1 MGTVWLARHL
11 ALDIDVALKFI
22 DSSLTR
28 QPDYVDRFRRE
39 ARAAAQIK
47 SPHVVGVLD
56 YGTDVEG
63 RPFMAMEYLEGVT
76 AGEFLKV
83 HGRLTPLTVARIV
96 THAARG
102 LGKAHA
108 LGVVHRDIKP
118 ENLFLCGDS
127 EEDSFVLKVL
137 DFGVAK
143 AGLSSNGQGTMAGQL
158 IGSPAYM
165 SPEQAHGHKFV
176 DHRTDL
182 FSLAVVAYQCLTGTR
197 AFKGSGVGEL
207 LLSICSTTPAAPTKV
222 VSDLPPEIDAWFEK
236 ALAKEADARFQSARE
251 LGATFCDA
259 LGLSSASGI
268 DLTSSY
274 SSLSQPGSG
283 SYAAR
288 STPLPEVVPD
298 PQLAEEETRIIAPQS
313 RAPGLMISQPPLAIQ
328 SGSIAEAL
336 TPLTSVP
343 HALGVALLDQQGEC
357 LLMRGKEQNAM
368 TFFAIASHA
377 RTVAETVESIES
389 AAKPSQLSARFDKV
403 AIYVRWIGPFTLVVH
418 GGAQLRALLLTVGS
432 NKLVARLEEFMDQPG
447 AADQVAELLRE
458 SGRTSA
464 TISPEDVTSTSVP
477 QARSAP
483 DIPEN
488 LRRRKERLL
497 VHRGQVVGGSRPNTD
512 GAKKRVVLYRG
523 KVVE

>member
-28 QPDYVDRFRRE
+28 QADYVDRFRRE

-56 YGTDVEG
+56 YGMDVEG
-63 RPFMAMEYLEGVT
+63 RPFMAMEFLEGVT
-76 AGEFLKV
+76 VGEFLKV
-83 HGRLTPLTVARIV
+83 HGRLSPLTVARIV

-127 EEDSFVLKVL
+127 EEDTFTLKVL

-143 AGLSSNGQGTMAGQL
+143 AGLSSNGLGTMAGQL
-158 IGSPAYM
+158 VGSPAYM
-165 SPEQAHGHKFV
+165 SPEQAHGRKSV

-207 LLSICSTTPAAPTKV
+207 LLSICSTTPVAPSKIAL
-222 VSDLPPEIDAWFEK
+222 DLPSEIDAWFEK
-236 ALAKEADARFQSARE
+236 ALAKEPAARFQSARE
-251 LGATFCDA
+251 LGATFCDV
-259 LGLSSASGI
+259 LGLSLASGI

-274 SSLSQPGSG
+274 SSLSQPGTG

-298 PQLAEEETRIIAPQS
+298 PQLAEEETRVIAPQS
-313 RAPGLMISQPPLAIQ
+313 RAPGLMSSQPPLAN
-328 SGSIAEAL
+328 SGSIVEAL
-336 TPLTSVP
+336 APLTSVP
-343 HALGVALLDQQGEC
+343 HAIGVALLDQQGEC
-357 LLMRGKEQNAM
+357 LLMRGKEQNAL
-368 TFFAIASHA
+368 TFSAIASHA

-389 AAKPSQLSARFDKV
+389 AAEPSQLSARFDKIAV
-403 AIYVRWIGPFTLVVH
+403 YVRWIGSFTLVVH
-418 GGAQLRALLLTVGS
+418 GDAQLRALLLTVGS
-432 NKLVARLEEFMDQPG
+432 NKLVARLEEFMDQLG
-447 AADQVAELLRE
+447 GADQVAELLRE
-458 SGRTSA
+458 SARTSI
-464 TISPEDVTSTSVP
+464 TISPESVSSSTLSLG
-477 QARSAP
+477 ASAP

-497 VHRGQVVGGSRPNTD
+497 VHRGQVVGGSRLTTE